1 MRALGKSLG
10 QVTLKKLLWG
20 RWVRNL
26 RSPVMSLSASLTS
39 LPLQRSDRNSVF
51 SAPLF
56 LSPGD
61 KRLSMLAG
69 IDSGVSLWLFL
80 VRKILELQPVP
91 QDGLAISFSSLSDG
105 SDPFPVSSS
114 GQTRAFPCIPHSS
127 NLPLYILCSAI
138 PLCVFKQVTLPLGSP
153 PPRHTSSALD

>member
-39 LPLQRSDRNSVF
+39 LSLQGSDRNAVF

-69 IDSGVSLWLFL
+69 IHSGVSLWLFL

-91 QDGLAISFSSLSDG
+91 QEVLLYLSLVFQTAQTLFLCLPVGKPGPSHVPLIPPTFSSTYSARPSPSVSLNRLLSLWG
-105 SDPFPVSSS
+105 
-114 GQTRAFPCIPHSS
+114 A
-127 NLPLYILCSAI
+127 LP
-138 PLCVFKQVTLPLGSP
+138 QDTLSQP
-153 PPRHTSSALD
+153 